1 MEVKVID
8 LPKGGQLEVECTPKF
23 LEVVRES
30 KGLESPDELTDSDI
44 RDFIHSAFKI
54 AIDKAENFG
63 YEESQEQS

>member
-30 KGLESPDELTDSDI
+30 RGLQSSDDLTDKDI
-44 RDFIHSAFKI
+44 REFIHSAFKI
-54 AIDKAENFG
+54 AVDKAEVHG
-63 YEESQEQS
+63 YEELQGQS